1 MSQAP
6 QAQLAIDPH
15 KRPIAITIICIIGF
29 IGAALTLPLFFL
41 DVMSTLPPWYPAFL
55 GLGAVVGLA
64 CMIGLWMM
72 QKWAVY
78 TYTAFAVI
86 NQVILIGNWTVESDR
101 VDHSGHRR
109 RGDVCLSVQDALA
122 ARFRSP

>member
-86 NQVILIGNWTVESDR
+86 NQVILIATGLWNPIALIIPAIV
-101 VDHSGHRR
+101 V
-109 RGDVCLSVQDALA
+109 VVMFVYLS
-122 ARFRSP
+122 RMR